1 MLGTV
6 ILVIVLMIFAFAI
19 GILIYANLKLRQ
31 KIESLKAI
39 VGTPVPARQFYTRA
53 DRTIFDCLNSLQEEN
68 SRLWNCINRINRV
81 QERTDALWEDRYG
94 AESNRD
100 DATANE
106 VHIHAED

>member
-31 KIESLKAI
+31 KIESLKSMI
-39 VGTPVPARQFYTRA
+39 GTPVPSRRFYTRA
-53 DRTIFDCLNSLQEEN
+53 DKITIFDRIDSLQDSIDAFYRRMN
-68 SRLWNCINRINRV
+68 NV
-81 QERTDALWEDRYG
+81 QARTNAMWEDRYG

>member
-1 MLGTV
+1 MLETI
-6 ILVIVLMIFAFAI
+6 ILVIILMIFAFTL

-31 KIESLKAI
+31 KIKSLNATI
-39 VGTPVPARQFYTRA
+39 GTPVPSRQFYTQA
-53 DRTIFDCLNSLQEEN
+53 DRTTIFGNLNDLQD
-68 SRLWNCINRINRV
+68 RI
-81 QERTDALWEDRYG
+81 DALWRRIYRLENRANTRWEDRYG